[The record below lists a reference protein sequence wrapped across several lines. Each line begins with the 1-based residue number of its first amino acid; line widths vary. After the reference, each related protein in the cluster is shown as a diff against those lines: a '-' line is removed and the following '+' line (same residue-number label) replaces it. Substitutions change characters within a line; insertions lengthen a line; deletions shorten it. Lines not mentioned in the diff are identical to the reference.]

1 MSLGNLYNP
10 VPTCSITMDAAN
22 TFVPSSNNSIK
33 ATTGTFRI
41 SEKQKA
47 GPFMSDFSSWGPTP
61 DLKLKPEISAH
72 GGEITS
78 AVPNGWA
85 ELSGTSMATPNLAGA
100 MSLMLEYVKNNKSTF
115 NQTESN
121 ADLYSDKVTQANRLF
136 MSTATIAYDEY
147 NAPYSPRKQGSGL
160 ADITKATT
168 TKAYIY
174 VKGTDKTKVEVG
186 DDPDRTGV
194 YRLTFSVKN
203 FDTAD
208 RTYVYSRRQMRFQL
222 QTRRCRRRQHARR
235 KNPSPQ
241 RRRRRNRNRNR
252 FA

>member
-1 MSLGNLYNP
+1 
-10 VPTCSITMDAAN
+10 
-22 TFVPSSNNSIK
+22 
-33 ATTGTFRI
+33 
-41 SEKQKA
+41 
-47 GPFMSDFSSWGPTP
+47 
-61 DLKLKPEISAH
+61 
-72 GGEITS
+72 
-78 AVPNGWA
+78 
-85 ELSGTSMATPNLAGA
+85 MATPNLAGA

-115 NQTESN
+115 NQTESS

-208 RTYVYSRRQMRFQL
+208 RTYEFDTLTMTETLASDKISVAERAYMLDGKCDFSFRLDDAGAGSTLDGKTLHLKGGDDVTVTVTVSLKDEAKKYIDDSF
-222 QTRRCRRRQHARR
+222 
-235 KNPSPQ
+235 KNGMYCLLYTSDAADEAPHV
-241 RRRRRNRNRNR
+241 
-252 FA
+252 